1 MRILAALLAVL
12 ALAACD
18 SGAPRDGADNGPRV
32 DDQSAA
38 VIASTGG
45 AFDYRYAYRLPAPRV
60 KAVLES
66 HAAGCDRLGPARC
79 RILAMRYKVDDANN
93 ISAMLTVRID
103 PAVARAFGEAA
114 TRTVTG
120 VDGVLTETQIAGAD
134 ATAAARGNALV
145 ERLREQLANSRAL
158 ARNEGEGSASAQRA
172 TRIDNALKTIAE
184 VESSQGESQATAPVL
199 ITYRSGAP
207 LAGFGAPPDAT
218 FRTAGNQLVSS
229 LAAMAQVL
237 ANIGPWVLL
246 LLVIVL
252 VLRRIIHGSES
263 APAYDDT
270 RPMAMPASASA
281 YHEPEPEN
289 RNIIQRWFNRDD
301 EGERT

>member
-1 MRILAALLAVL
+1 MRFLAALAAILVL
-12 ALAACD
+12 AGCD
-18 SGAPRDGADNGPRV
+18 SGGTGAPDARPEQRA

-38 VIASTGG
+38 VLAATGG
-45 AFDYRYAYRLPAPRV
+45 AFDYRYAYRMPPARV

-103 PAVARAFGEAA
+103 PAVARAYGEAA
-114 TRTVTG
+114 TKTVTG
-120 VDGVLTETQIAGAD
+120 IDGVLTETQIAGAD

-145 ERLREQLANSRAL
+145 ERLREQLANARAL
-158 ARNEGEGSASAQRA
+158 ARSEGEGSASAQRA
-172 TRIDNALKTIAE
+172 DRIQRALQTIAE

-218 FRTAGNQLVSS
+218 FRTAGNQLVTS
-229 LAAMAQVL
+229 LAGMAQLL
-237 ANIGPWVLL
+237 ASIGPWVLL
-246 LLVIVL
+246 VL
-252 VLRRIIHGSES
+252 GVVFLLRRLIHGAEG
-263 APAYDDT
+263 AGPADDT
-270 RPMAMPASASA
+270 RAMPMPAAA
-281 YHEPEPEN
+281 YHQSEPEN

-301 EGERT
+301 DSERN